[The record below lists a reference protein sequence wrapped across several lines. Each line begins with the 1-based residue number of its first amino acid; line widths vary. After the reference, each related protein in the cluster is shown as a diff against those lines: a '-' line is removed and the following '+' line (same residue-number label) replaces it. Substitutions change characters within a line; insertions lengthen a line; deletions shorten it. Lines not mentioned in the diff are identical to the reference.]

1 MYSEF
6 RLNLRKFQKMKNNLL
21 LTILLVHLSF
31 CAQNIIWQDD
41 FENQATWT
49 LNSSIGANGIDA
61 NNWVISDAEGGVAAG
76 TCGVASN
83 GNKTLHVSCQGAWC
97 VGSGATYN
105 AGDGGLGFIDATTNK
120 RAFTSANI
128 NTMNTGILNL
138 SFDYIGVGQP
148 GADFGNVVYSVDGG
162 SNWSVLQAINPGT
175 TCASGQGLWSNIVA
189 LLPASCSNISTLRI
203 GFEWHNDNDGAGS
216 DPSIAINN
224 VKITSPVQPSV
235 SASYLL
241 SSNTLCLGDCISI
254 TNTST
259 GSNSFAWDFGNGQ
272 TSNLQNPNP
281 ACYYFPGSYNVQ
293 LIACSGITCDTSIM
307 TITVQALL
315 TGTINVTSSSPY
327 TWPLNGMVYSASGT
341 YVDTAANV
349 NACDSL
355 VTLNLTILTGGIND
369 LNVLSSKKIVRITDL
384 SGRLTVKRP
393 GQILI
398 LYFEDGTIERVW
410 FEEE

>member
-1 MYSEF
+1 
-6 RLNLRKFQKMKNNLL
+6 MKNNLL

-31 CAQNIIWQDD
+31 YAQNIIWQDD
-41 FENQATWT
+41 FENPATWT

-128 NTMNTGILNL
+128 NTMNTGVLNL
-138 SFDYIGVGQP
+138 SFDYIGIGQP

-162 SNWSVLQAINPGT
+162 SNWSVLQAINSGT

-235 SASYLL
+235 TASYLL
-241 SSNTLCLGDCISI
+241 SSNSPCIGDCISI

-259 GSNSFAWDFGNGQ
+259 GSNTFAWDFGNGQ

-307 TITVQALL
+307 TIMVQALL
-315 TGTINVTSSSPY
+315 TGTLNVTSSGPY
-327 TWPLNGMVYSASGT
+327 TWPLNGMVYTASGT

-410 FEEE
+410 IEE

>member
-1 MYSEF
+1 LNSEF

-31 CAQNIIWQDD
+31 YAQNIIWQDD

-76 TCGVASN
+76 ICGVASN

-128 NTMNTGILNL
+128 NTMNTGVLNL
-138 SFDYIGVGQP
+138 SFDYIGIGQP

-162 SNWSVLQAINPGT
+162 SNWSVLQAINSGT
-175 TCASGQGLWSNIVA
+175 TCASGQGLWGNIVA

-241 SSNTLCLGDCISI
+241 SSNSPCLGDCISI

-259 GSNSFAWDFGNGQ
+259 GSNTFAWDFGNGQ

-307 TITVQALL
+307 TIMVQALL
-315 TGTINVTSSSPY
+315 TGTLNVTSSGPY
-327 TWPLNGMVYSASGT
+327 TWPLNGMVYTASGT

-384 SGRLTVKRP
+384 SGRVTVKRP

-410 FEEE
+410 IEE

>member
-1 MYSEF
+1 
-6 RLNLRKFQKMKNNLL
+6 MKNNLL
-21 LTILLVHLSF
+21 LTILLVQISF
-31 CAQNIIWQDD
+31 YAQNIIWQDD
-41 FENQATWT
+41 FENPATWT
-49 LNSSIGANGIDA
+49 LNAAIGANGIDA

-76 TCGVASN
+76 NCGVASN

-128 NTMNTGILNL
+128 NTMNTGVLNL

-162 SNWSVLQAINPGT
+162 SNWSVLQAINSGT

-216 DPSIAINN
+216 DPSLAINN
-224 VKITSPVQPSV
+224 VKISSPVQPSV

-241 SSNTLCLGDCISI
+241 SSNTPCLGDCISI
-254 TNTST
+254 TNAST
-259 GSNSFAWDFGNGQ
+259 GANTFAWDFGNGQ

-293 LIACSGITCDTSIM
+293 LIACDGITCDTSIM
-307 TITVQALL
+307 AITVQPPL
-315 TGTINVTSSSPY
+315 TGTLNVTSSGPY
-327 TWPLNGMVYSASGT
+327 TWPFNGMVYSASGT

-398 LYFEDGTIERVW
+398 LYFEDGTMERVW
-410 FEEE
+410 IEE

>member
-1 MYSEF
+1 
-6 RLNLRKFQKMKNNLL
+6 MKNNLL
-21 LTILLVHLSF
+21 LTILLVQVSF
-31 CAQNIIWQDD
+31 YAQNVIWQDD
-41 FENQATWT
+41 FENPVTWT
-49 LNSSIGANGIDA
+49 LNAAIGANGIDA

-76 TCGVASN
+76 NCGVASN

-128 NTMNTGILNL
+128 NTMNTGVLNI
-138 SFDYIGVGQP
+138 SFDYIGIGQP

-162 SNWSVLQAINPGT
+162 SNWSVLQAINSGT

-216 DPSIAINN
+216 DPSLAINN
-224 VKITSPVQPSV
+224 VKIISPVQPSV

-241 SSNTLCLGDCISI
+241 SSNTPCLGDCISI
-254 TNTST
+254 TNA
-259 GSNSFAWDFGNGQ
+259 SNGANTFAWDFGNGQ

-293 LIACSGITCDTSIM
+293 LIACNGITCDTSLM
-307 TITVQALL
+307 AITVEPLL
-315 TGTINVTSSSPY
+315 TGTLNVTSSGPY
-327 TWPLNGMVYSASGT
+327 TWPFNGMVYSASGT
-341 YVDTAANV
+341 YVDTAENV

-398 LYFEDGTIERVW
+398 LYFEDGTMERVW
-410 FEEE
+410 IEE

>member
-1 MYSEF
+1 MNSEF

-31 CAQNIIWQDD
+31 YAQNIIWQDD

-76 TCGVASN
+76 ICGVASN

-128 NTMNTGILNL
+128 NTMNTGVLNL
-138 SFDYIGVGQP
+138 SFDYIGIGQP

-162 SNWSVLQAINPGT
+162 SNWSVLQAINSGT
-175 TCASGQGLWSNIVA
+175 TCASGQGLWGNIVA

-241 SSNTLCLGDCISI
+241 SSNSPCLGDCISI

-259 GSNSFAWDFGNGQ
+259 GSNTFAWDFGNGQ

-307 TITVQALL
+307 TIMVQALL
-315 TGTINVTSSSPY
+315 TGTLNVTSSGPY
-327 TWPLNGMVYSASGT
+327 TWPLNGMVYTASGT

-384 SGRLTVKRP
+384 SGRVTVKRP

-410 FEEE
+410 IEE

>member
-1 MYSEF
+1 M
-6 RLNLRKFQKMKNNLL
+6 LL
-21 LTILLVHLSF
+21 ES
-31 CAQNIIWQDD
+31 NI
-41 FENQATWT
+41 AV
-49 LNSSIGANGIDA
+49 AMHR
-61 NNWVISDAEGGVAAG
+61 VISDAEGGVAAG
-76 TCGVASN
+76 NCGVASN

-128 NTMNTGILNL
+128 NTMNTGVLNM
-138 SFDYIGVGQP
+138 SFDYIGIGQP

-162 SNWSVLQAINPGT
+162 SNWSVLQAINSGT

-216 DPSIAINN
+216 DPSLAINN
-224 VKITSPVQPSV
+224 VKISSPVQPSV

-241 SSNTLCLGDCISI
+241 SSNTPCLGDCISI
-254 TNTST
+254 TNAST
-259 GSNSFAWDFGNGQ
+259 GANTFAWDFGNGQ

-293 LIACSGITCDTSIM
+293 LIACDGITCDTSIM
-307 TITVQALL
+307 AITVQPPL
-315 TGTINVTSSSPY
+315 TGTLNVTSSGPY
-327 TWPLNGMVYSASGT
+327 TWPFNGMVYSASGT

-398 LYFEDGTIERVW
+398 LYFEDGTMERVW
-410 FEEE
+410 IEE

>member
-1 MYSEF
+1 
-6 RLNLRKFQKMKNNLL
+6 MKNNLL
-21 LTILLVHLSF
+21 LTILLVQISF
-31 CAQNIIWQDD
+31 YAQNIIWQDD
-41 FENQATWT
+41 FENPATWT
-49 LNSSIGANGIDA
+49 LNASIGANGIDA

-128 NTMNTGILNL
+128 NTMNTGVLNL
-138 SFDYIGVGQP
+138 SFDYIGIGQP

-162 SNWSVLQAINPGT
+162 SNWSVLQAINSGT

-235 SASYLL
+235 TASYLL
-241 SSNTLCLGDCISI
+241 SSNSPCIGDCISI

-259 GSNSFAWDFGNGQ
+259 GSNTFAWDFGNGQ

-293 LIACSGITCDTSIM
+293 LIACDGITCDTSIM
-307 TITVQALL
+307 AITVQPPL
-315 TGTINVTSSSPY
+315 TGTLNVTSSGPY
-327 TWPLNGMVYSASGT
+327 TWPFNGMVYSASGT

-398 LYFEDGTIERVW
+398 LYFEDGTMERVW
-410 FEEE
+410 IEE